1 MKKAVRGAAPD
12 AAALEE
18 RDRDLLQLLQSL
30 LGEEIRSH
38 RHGSDMLEVVIRPDS
53 ASMVA
58 RLLRDSE
65 GLEFDYLMDQT
76 AVDWL
81 GRREVRFELV
91 YHFYSTKHNRYLRCL
106 APVPESRC
114 EAASL
119 YELYKAADWYER
131 EIHEMYGIRFAGH
144 HDMRKLLM
152 YDGFKGYP
160 LRKDYSMKGRQPLIG
175 PGSRQE
181 S

>member
-1 MKKAVRGAAPD
+1 MKKAVRGTTPD

-18 RDRDLLQLLQSL
+18 RDRELLQLLRSL
-30 LGEEIRSH
+30 VGEDIQSH
-38 RHGSDMLEVVIRPDS
+38 RNGMDMLELVLRPERTE
-53 ASMVA
+53 AVA
-58 RLLRDSE
+58 RILRDTE
-65 GLEFDYLMDQT
+65 GLQFDYLMDET

-81 GRREVRFELV
+81 GRREIRFEVV
-91 YHFYSTKHNRYLRCL
+91 YHFYSTRYNRYLRCL
-106 APVPESRC
+106 APLNESRP
-114 EAASL
+114 EVPSL
-119 YELYKAADWYER
+119 YGLYKSADWYER
-131 EIHEMYGIRFAGH
+131 EIHEMYGIRFSGH

-175 PGSRQE
+175 PGSKQE